1 MNRDGMQEGCKRE
14 AVRAHRILLIDDHP
28 LFRAGLKAALAASG
42 LKLLFADAAHLDA
55 ALDRLDSAAP
65 FDLIIYD
72 WHLPG
77 GGGCRGLVALCELA
91 PQAPVLVI
99 TADEDDAIRIAASN
113 IGARDCLSKAADA
126 AHICAAIARILDIA
140 PATAMPSRHLA
151 QAAPGARLTSRQRD
165 ILQMLADGD
174 SNKLIASR
182 LGIADA
188 TVRTHVSGILRS
200 LAVRNRTEAVVKAL
214 GEGRLAAPPAAGI
227 FA

>member
-1 MNRDGMQEGCKRE
+1 MNPDGLQKGCNRE

-42 LKLLFADAAHLDA
+42 LGLLVVDAANLDA
-55 ALDRLDSAAP
+55 AMDRLDSAAP

-91 PQAPVLVI
+91 PQVPVLVI

-126 AHICAAIARILDIA
+126 AHICVAIARILDIA
-140 PATAMPSRHLA
+140 PATAMPSRRLA
-151 QAAPGARLTSRQRD
+151 QAAPSARLTSRQRD

-188 TVRTHVSGILRS
+188 TVRTHVSSILRS
-200 LAVRNRTEAVVKAL
+200 LAARNRTEAVVKAL
-214 GEGRLAAPPAAGI
+214 GEGRLAAPPAAGKLV
-227 FA
+227 